1 MESALGLVF
10 VFLWAS
16 VSVAAKL
23 GYHDTKPL
31 TLLEARFVFAALLL
45 LVVNHLVRRRPL
57 PRRGQWRHLAV
68 ISVTNSA
75 GYLGLAWLALHE
87 ISVGLWALFIATNPF
102 LTAVLARVWL
112 KRAVSRREWLGM
124 GVSAVGLA
132 AATGPSLASSHATVS
147 GLVMA
152 ALATVLY
159 SVGSVYRT
167 WSKLVIDPAVLNGWQ
182 IAIGLVLLLPFA
194 IALNGRAT
202 PTITWKLVGALAWSV
217 LAVSLLANWLWF
229 KLVAIDAVR
238 ASTWL
243 FLTPV
248 FGYVQAAV
256 VLGEPIHAADLIGLV
271 LVLGGLVVAGTVDL
285 RWFSRRRA
293 MI

>member
-1 MESALGLVF
+1 VESALGLLF

-31 TLLEARFVFAALLL
+31 TLLEARFVCAAAIL
-45 LVVNHLVRRRPL
+45 LVVNHRLRHRPL
-57 PRRGQWRHLAV
+57 PRRDQWRHLAV

-75 GYLGLAWLALHE
+75 GYLGLAWLALQQ
-87 ISVGLWALFIATNPF
+87 ISVGLWALFIAANPF
-102 LTAVLARVWL
+102 LTAVLARLWL
-112 KRAVSRREWLGM
+112 KRPVRRREWLGM
-124 GVSAVGLA
+124 AASAAGLA
-132 AATGPSLASSHATVS
+132 AASGPSLGSSHATVG

-152 ALATVLY
+152 ALAMVLY

-182 IAIGLVLLLPFA
+182 IAIGVVLLLPFA
-194 IALNGRAT
+194 VALNGRAT
-202 PTITWKLVGALAWSV
+202 PAITWKLVGALAWSV

-248 FGYVQAAV
+248 FGYVQAAI
-256 VLGEPIHAADLIGLV
+256 VLGEPIHPADLVGLV
-271 LVLGGLVVAGTVDL
+271 LVLGGLLVAGTVDL
-285 RWFSRRRA
+285 RWRAHRRA